1 MASAAIIIEE
11 VNDQVDLIQSRLD
24 KLTKNVKRLQAGQV
38 VNTVERRKLLDSCD
52 KDMERTTNDI
62 RSINYDLKRLPKD
75 REQDY

>member
-38 VNTVERRKLLDSCD
+38 VNTVERRKLIDCCD

>member
-38 VNTVERRKLLDSCD
+38 VNTVERRKLIDSCD
-52 KDMERTTNDI
+52 KDMERTTTDI